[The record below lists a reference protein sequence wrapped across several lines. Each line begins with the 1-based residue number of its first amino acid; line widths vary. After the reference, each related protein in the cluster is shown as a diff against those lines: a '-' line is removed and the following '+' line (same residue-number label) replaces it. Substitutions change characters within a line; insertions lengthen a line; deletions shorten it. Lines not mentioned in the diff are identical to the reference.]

1 MTNGLIY
8 GIIKTI
14 KEGREEEKMRKLIIH
29 ETDIHGSGYVQYN
42 GNGFAYWSDGDYGNV
57 KGTVEGLI
65 GLGFIKEEDVIFIDG
80 DEIYEILDEALANAE
95 GEN

>member
-1 MTNGLIY
+1 
-8 GIIKTI
+8 
-14 KEGREEEKMRKLIIH
+14 MRKLIVH

-42 GNGFAYWSDGDYGNV
+42 GSGFPYWYDGECRNARV
-57 KGTVEGLI
+57 VIEELI
-65 GLGFIKEEDVIFIDG
+65 KIGFINEEDVLIIEE

>member
-1 MTNGLIY
+1 MH
-8 GIIKTI
+8 
-14 KEGREEEKMRKLIIH
+14 KLIIH
-29 ETDIHGSGYVQYN
+29 ETDCHGVGYVYFD
-42 GNGFAYWSDGDYGNV
+42 GNGFPYYYDGDYGNA

-80 DEIYEILDEALANAE
+80 DEIYEILDKALANAK

>member
-1 MTNGLIY
+1 
-8 GIIKTI
+8 
-14 KEGREEEKMRKLIIH
+14 MRKLIVH

-42 GNGFAYWSDGDYGNV
+42 GSGFSYYCDGEYGNV
-57 KGTVEGLI
+57 RAVIEDLI
-65 GLGFIKEEDVIFIDG
+65 KIGFINKEDVLIIEA